1 MTFKQLRARID
12 HVERLVKLNEA
23 KVAERKLPFEF
34 QIDPA
39 LAKALR
45 DDCKR
50 VEELK

>member
-1 MTFKQLRARID
+1 MTFKQLQARID
-12 HVERLVKLNEA
+12 RVERLVKLNEA
-23 KVAERKLPFEF
+23 KVTEIKLPFEF
-34 QIDPA
+34 PTDPA